1 MRFYY
6 MLIHDFHER
15 KRISANNMLCLL
27 NFLKDETY
35 SDFHIIKRKLGFT
48 KKAETQ
54 YINY

>member
-1 MRFYY
+1 

-15 KRISANNMLCLL
+15 KRISVNNMLCLL